1 MVNEDKRLILLHE
14 GQKVYVNKSFYL
26 SVLTRTNKL
35 CSHLKRL
42 LTLRQS
48 KQKVK
53 PVLPPNG
60 LLLKLYVRITDLN
73 PTSENFQYE
82 VGSLEEKL

>member
-26 SVLTRTNKL
+26 SVLTRTNN
-35 CSHLKRL
+35 LKRL